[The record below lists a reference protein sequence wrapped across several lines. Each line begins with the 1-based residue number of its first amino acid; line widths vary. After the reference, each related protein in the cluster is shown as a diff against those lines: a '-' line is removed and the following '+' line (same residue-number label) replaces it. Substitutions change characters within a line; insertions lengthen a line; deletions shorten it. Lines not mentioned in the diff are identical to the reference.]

1 MAALQTFYGLRPL
14 RKVRLEIAKMRAG
27 KLQRV
32 EGPMPIEAVPMV
44 EELNALITHNER
56 QAEEARRHAGNL
68 AHALKTPLKARSEER
83 RVRNEC
89 VSTCTYRWVPNK

>member
-32 EGPMPIEAVPMV
+32 EGPMPIEVVPMV
-44 EELNALITHNER
+44 EELNALVAHNER
-56 QAEEARRHAGNL
+56 QAEEARRQAGNL
-68 AHALKTPLKARSEER
+68 PHASNTPLTAIL
-83 RVRNEC
+83 NQANDIG
-89 VSTCTYRWVPNK
+89 STPGRGSVGQNG